1 MVLFVLHEH
10 ETGSLNGTEKHRF
23 GVNGNRVLREE

>member
-10 ETGSLNGTEKHRF
+10 ETRSLNGKEKHRF
-23 GVNGNRVLREE
+23 RVNSNRVLREE